1 MKETA
6 FETRTAFEDKIY
18 DQVQKTQ
25 MASSLTTYLYVLA
38 IMLFAFVATNIVLR
52 NPVHAFG
59 IEPVAAAIGSGVLA
73 YYYVHVYMNVETA
86 AVRIDKP
93 VATVSSPPT
102 NNNNNNKD
110 AITSTDGYEKV
121 QTGLFPSEPK
131 S

>member
-1 MKETA
+1 MS
-6 FETRTAFEDKIY
+6 
-18 DQVQKTQ
+18 
-25 MASSLTTYLYVLA
+25 SSLTVYLYVLA

-73 YYYVHVYMNVETA
+73 YYYVNVYSTTVLNETTA
-86 AVRIDKP
+86 AVRLEKP
-93 VATVSSPPT
+93 VATTSSPPV
-102 NNNNNNKD
+102 NNKD

>member
-1 MKETA
+1 
-6 FETRTAFEDKIY
+6 
-18 DQVQKTQ
+18 
-25 MASSLTTYLYVLA
+25 
-38 IMLFAFVATNIVLR
+38 MLFAFVATNIVLR
-52 NPVHAFG
+52 HPVHAFG

-73 YYYVHVYMNVETA
+73 YYYVHVYMDFETA

-102 NNNNNNKD
+102 NNNNKD

>member
-1 MKETA
+1 
-6 FETRTAFEDKIY
+6 
-18 DQVQKTQ
+18 
-25 MASSLTTYLYVLA
+25 MASSLTIYLYVLA
-38 IMLFAFVATNIVLR
+38 IMLCAFVATNIVLR

-93 VATVSSPPT
+93 VATVSYPPT
-102 NNNNNNKD
+102 NNNNNKD

>member
-1 MKETA
+1 
-6 FETRTAFEDKIY
+6 
-18 DQVQKTQ
+18 
-25 MASSLTTYLYVLA
+25 MASSLTIYLYVLA

-93 VATVSSPPT
+93 VTTVSSPPT
-102 NNNNNNKD
+102 NNNND
-110 AITSTDGYEKV
+110 AITSTDGYENV